1 VVSASACKP
10 LDAGM
15 KQTTTK
21 DWRPQGEPDGD
32 STHDRGQFTRQCVVV
47 SLGCG
52 RKRRKLRTLWSGV
65 AVELPEFGKSNFD
78 PKKKEE
84 RSKNF
89 TKGGGIE
96 AESSIM
102 GCNQTNNGGEAKVA
116 KNWVIY
122 G

>member
-1 VVSASACKP
+1 VEWQWSFLKLVN
-10 LDAGM
+10 LILT
-15 KQTTTK
+15 QT
-21 DWRPQGEPDGD
+21 
-32 STHDRGQFTRQCVVV
+32 
-47 SLGCG
+47 
-52 RKRRKLRTLWSGV
+52 
-65 AVELPEFGKSNFD
+65 
-78 PKKKEE
+78 KKNEE

-102 GCNQTNNGGEAKVA
+102 GCYQTNNGGEEAKVA